1 MKKLAALIES
11 KRFYEEEEC
20 DVETNEKIKCTV
32 NKTVTLIKK
41 IENCKEFIGVSI
53 LFVCISVI
61 KTEIIIYFCLKSKIF
76 ALLIIALWLMILK
89 VLKMVQQYLIFVTV
103 KKTVYHILFLTM

>member
-41 IENCKEFIGVSI
+41 IENCK
-53 LFVCISVI
+53 
-61 KTEIIIYFCLKSKIF
+61 
-76 ALLIIALWLMILK
+76 
-89 VLKMVQQYLIFVTV
+89 
-103 KKTVYHILFLTM
+103 